1 MNSAPTALF
10 ESYEQDF
17 QQFIGTI
24 GKKLEGEDSGNERGA
39 RILTYSIAEERK
51 ATLRRV
57 DMELDEADEMV
68 SQMEI
73 EIQGI
78 PQSIRAGY
86 HTRLR
91 TAKADLARY
100 KKLLK
105 EQRAQAARSD
115 LLSSSTQP
123 FTTSDDPYGTN
134 NDRARLLAGTSRL
147 EDGSRRLQESQRLAL
162 ETENQGADILMNL
175 QTQRE
180 QIQNARNTLH
190 TADSSIDRASNTLKK
205 MIRQM
210 YKQRV
215 VTAAIIFILVLLIG
229 LIVWSKVT

>member
-24 GKKLEGEDSGNERGA
+24 GKRLEEADSNERG
-39 RILTYSIAEERK
+39 EERK

-78 PQSIRAGY
+78 PQSIRSEY

-91 TAKADLARY
+91 TAKADLSRY

-105 EQRAQAARSD
+105 EQRTQVARSD
-115 LLSSSTQP
+115 LLSTSQS
-123 FTTSDDPYGTN
+123 FTTSDEPYGSN
-134 NDRARLLAGTSRL
+134 SDRVRLLAGTKRL
-147 EDGSRRLQESQRLAL
+147 EDGTKRLQESQRIAL
-162 ETENQGADILMNL
+162 ETENQGTDILMNL
-175 QTQRE
+175 RTQRE
-180 QIQNARNTLH
+180 QIENARDTLH
-190 TADSSIDRASNTLKK
+190 TADSSIDRASNTLRK
-205 MIRQM
+205 MIR
-210 YKQRV
+210 
-215 VTAAIIFILVLLIG
+215 TFF
-229 LIVWSKVT
+229 

>member
-1 MNSAPTALF
+1 MNNAPTALF
-10 ESYEQDF
+10 DSYEQDF
-17 QQFIGTI
+17 QQFIQTI
-24 GKKLEGEDSGNERGA
+24 GKKLEADDSNNERGD
-39 RILTYSIAEERK
+39 ERK

-78 PQSIRAGY
+78 PQSIRAEY

-91 TAKADLARY
+91 TAKADLLRY

-105 EQRAQAARSD
+105 VQRAQVARSD
-115 LLSSSTQP
+115 LLGSSAQP
-123 FTTSDDPYGTN
+123 FTSSDDPYGTN
-134 NDRARLLAGTSRL
+134 SDRARLLAGTSRL
-147 EDGSRRLQESQRLAL
+147 EDGTKRLQESQRIAL
-162 ETENQGADILMNL
+162 ETEDQGADILMNL
-175 QTQRE
+175 RTQRE
-180 QIQNARNTLH
+180 QIEHARTTLQ
-190 TADSSIDRASNTLKK
+190 TADSSVDRATNTLKK

-215 VTAAIIFILVLLIG
+215 VTAAIIIILVLLIG
-229 LIVWSKVT
+229 LILWSKFT

>member
-17 QQFIGTI
+17 QQFIATI
-24 GKKLEGEDSGNERGA
+24 GRKLEGEERANERG
-39 RILTYSIAEERK
+39 EERK
-51 ATLRRV
+51 TTLRRV
-57 DMELDEADEMV
+57 EMELDEADEMV

-78 PQSIRAGY
+78 PQSIRAEY
-86 HTRLR
+86 LARLR

-105 EQRAQAARSD
+105 EQRAQVARSD
-115 LLSSSTQP
+115 LLSSSSPPYTS
-123 FTTSDDPYGTN
+123 SDDPYGTN
-134 NDRARLLAGTSRL
+134 NDRARLLAGTTRL
-147 EDGSRRLQESQRLAL
+147 EDGSKRLQESQRIAL
-162 ETENQGADILMNL
+162 ETENQGAEILMNL
-175 QTQRE
+175 RTQRE
-180 QIQNARNTLH
+180 QIENARTTLH
-190 TADSSIDRASNTLKK
+190 AADSSIDRASNTLKK

-215 VTAAIIFILVLLIG
+215 ITAAIILILVLLIG